1 MNYLNHYGYWT
12 KWLTIVEYQLTQW
25 HHFQVGRNL
34 PSTGPRSVI
43 FFTHDITHV
52 TPSTLLIIEV
62 KFCEGSWIIWR
73 VGSTAHHTHLLD
85 SKENS
90 RRRRRPPLLLLLSG
104 AAAAATSSMFFCFAL
119 HCFFWDQAGQAES
132 QNLRMRC
139 VFLQT
144 RFPLCAILA
153 IDLKKGPL

>member
-1 MNYLNHYGYWT
+1 MANNSWIPANPVASFPSWT
-12 KWLTIVEYQLTQW
+12 KFTINRAIVSLLYPW
-25 HHFQVGRNL
+25 HYSCYPF
-34 PSTGPRSVI
+34 
-43 FFTHDITHV
+43 
-52 TPSTLLIIEV
+52 TLLIIEV

-90 RRRRRPPLLLLLSG
+90 RCRRRPPLLLLSG
-104 AAAAATSSMFFCFAL
+104 AAAAAATSSMFFCFAL